1 MARMDEQIKKDVVD
15 ELYWD
20 DRVDASKVNVEVS
33 NGTVTLRGEVPTYFA
48 STAAHDAALGM
59 LGVVNVRNQLAVRYP
74 AGVSVPT
81 DEELETELRR
91 KLAWNPDIDVLDTEI
106 EVSAGVVT
114 LHGTVDA
121 YWKKLYAEEL
131 VASEPGVI
139 FINNHLA
146 ITPEKDIIDQDIAND
161 IVRSL
166 EARSAVYADDVTVR
180 VRNGHVTLTGTVPTW
195 ASRQSAHDAAAFT
208 AGVVNVENRL
218 LVSGTGTTV

>member
-1 MARMDEQIKKDVVD
+1 MARIDEQIKKDVVD

-33 NGTVTLRGEVPTYFA
+33 NGIVTLRGEVPTYFA
-48 STAAHDAALGM
+48 STAAYYDALGI

-74 AGVSVPT
+74 VGKSVPT

-91 KLAWNPDIDVLDTEI
+91 KLAWNPDIDVLDMEI
-106 EVSAGVVT
+106 DVSAGVVT

-121 YWKKLYAEEL
+121 YWKKLYAEDL

-139 FINNHLA
+139 FINNYLA

-166 EARSAVYADDVTVR
+166 EARSAVFADDVTVR
-180 VRNGHVTLTGTVPTW
+180 VRNGHVTLTGTVPSW
-195 ASRQSAHDAAAFT
+195 AARESAHDAAAYT
-208 AGVVNVENRL
+208 AGVVDVENRI
-218 LVSGTGTTV
+218 LVSGIGSSM